1 MLLPRQG
8 PRADRTRDAGN
19 ALPPTTRNFHT
30 MSPAPPHWIAA
41 ANVEIEGTDVG
52 AMTLT
57 VEGLTQRSNKGAVQ
71 PSIVRAAPLRVPF
84 LSGGVGPHVTSVD
97 RHALF
102 DLDGELQSRLD
113 LSKLSNEKVKN
124 LMSLDVLL
132 LAC

>member
-1 MLLPRQG
+1 
-8 PRADRTRDAGN
+8 
-19 ALPPTTRNFHT
+19 
-30 MSPAPPHWIAA
+30 
-41 ANVEIEGTDVG
+41 
-52 AMTLT
+52 MTLT
-57 VEGLTQRSNKGAVQ
+57 VEGPAHRSYNGGLSTLDSPRCA
-71 PSIVRAAPLRVPF
+71 SARSF
-84 LSGGVGPHVTSVD
+84 LSGGWAHATSVD